1 VEGGRNGGNCTI
13 SAENKDKQVSE
24 RFNWNLSSIVLPDL
38 RSRIYLD
45 PCSSIFMLLIDQK

>member
-1 VEGGRNGGNCTI
+1 
-13 SAENKDKQVSE
+13 
-24 RFNWNLSSIVLPDL
+24 LPDL